1 MDRVALLRD
10 ARAARLEI
18 AVDGDRLIVRGPAW
32 AEAVARSLIEHKAEI
47 IALISADGV
56 TDRETDNTT
65 DWRDLYEQ
73 RAAHWSLEGRR
84 SRAEAEAL
92 AWGELENR
100 WHRMRGERVPPDICA
115 GCRRPIAAA
124 EALVLSEFLPW
135 HRELCNRFEAL
146 LRKVDPQLSLHYWD
160 WTTDPRGLFT
170 AQFMGS

>member
-1 MDRVALLRD
+1 
-10 ARAARLEI
+10 
-18 AVDGDRLIVRGPAW
+18 LIVRGPTW

-56 TDRETDNTT
+56 TGQETDDTT

-92 AWGELENR
+92 AWAELENR

-115 GCRRPIAAA
+115 GCRRRIGAAG
-124 EALVLSEFLPW
+124 ALVLSDG
-135 HRELCNRFEAL
+135 NRAHIDDAGECVTRHGERWRVAASRAL
-146 LRKVDPQLSLHYWD
+146 IAMGLRPPAASEED
-160 WTTDPRGLFT
+160 GL
-170 AQFMGS
+170 G